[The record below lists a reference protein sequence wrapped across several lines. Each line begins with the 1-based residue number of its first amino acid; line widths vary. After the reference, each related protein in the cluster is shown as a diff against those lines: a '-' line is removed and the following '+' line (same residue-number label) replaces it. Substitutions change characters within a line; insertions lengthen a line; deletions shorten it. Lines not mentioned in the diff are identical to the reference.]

1 MSIDHFDRCREA
13 LRTMDMRADQL
24 KYHYVMATVV
34 ACEGNVSAAAKRL
47 GMQRRTMQRIMAKRW
62 KT

>member
-1 MSIDHFDRCREA
+1 
-13 LRTMDMRADQL
+13 MDMRADQL

-47 GMQRRTMQRIMAKRW
+47 GMQRRTMQRIMVKRW